1 MLSVRGVC
9 QCVFSFS
16 DLQIGDILKATDYS
30 QNKYSNKRHWHP
42 RQQIIRRQLIDASV
56 IAFISKFPFS
66 CTHPLFFLSFLYMH
80 AYTLTS
86 NGRLGTSLS
95 SLDLQVLFSS
105 NTSLYQSAR
114 FDSALP
120 QCISAERGISG
131 QKKDE
136 CVNVWHRTRSVI
148 HPDCF
153 SALVLSQKVSIATLS
168 SPQYIFNP
176 LISIITYGCGVYGL
190 LLYMCGW
197 NRYPL
202 CVCVQIS
209 KL

>member
-1 MLSVRGVC
+1 MSVW
-9 QCVFSFS
+9 
-16 DLQIGDILKATDYS
+16 L
-30 QNKYSNKRHWHP
+30 
-42 RQQIIRRQLIDASV
+42 
-56 IAFISKFPFS
+56 
-66 CTHPLFFLSFLYMH
+66 LSFKNSRYLALSCCFSLFLMYVRTH
-80 AYTLTS
+80 SNLKQTS
-86 NGRLGTSLS
+86 LRTSLS
-95 SLDLQVLFSS
+95 SLDLQVLSSS

-131 QKKDE
+131 RKKDE

-148 HPDCF
+148 HPHSF
-153 SALVLSQKVSIATLS
+153 SALALSRKVSIAALS

-176 LISIITYGCGVYGL
+176 LISIVTYGCGVYGL

-197 NRYPL
+197 NRYLL
-202 CVCVQIS
+202 CVCVCSDLS